1 MKRYADIR
9 QWAEDRNLIEGSN
22 PKSQFLKTLSE
33 FGELADGV
41 NKNRIAEIKDGVGDV
56 KVTLVIIAK
65 QLGFNL
71 EDQPL
76 YPIVL
81 PEVVTKNTLMLLA
94 TAALGGFAESLLAD
108 APDVDILTDIDRHFL
123 DAIAVQFGLTP
134 EECIDHAW
142 DEIKDRKGVM
152 RNGVFIKEGD
162 VEVSA

>member
-108 APDVDILTDIDRHFL
+108 APDVDILTDIDRHFI

-142 DEIKDRKGVM
+142 GEIKDRKGVM